1 VSERID
7 DNLTIEEHAGARWVA
22 CAHCGERVSA
32 DPDDYLPDLA
42 YRTGSPRLA
51 GPGVRADAAIYL
63 DRQVEFRQYCCPHCF
78 TAVRTQVVPVDHA
91 EVTRAGRLAQPSGS
105 AE

>member
-7 DNLTIEEHAGARWVA
+7 DNLTIEEHDGSRSVA
-22 CAHCGERVSA
+22 CRHCGKRVSA

-42 YRTGSPRLA
+42 YRSGSPRLA
-51 GPGVRADAAIYL
+51 GPGVRADAAVYL

-78 TAVRTQVVPVDHA
+78 VAVLTQVVPVDHT
-91 EVTRAGRLAQPSGS
+91 EVTPTARLDRPSASSG
-105 AE
+105 